1 MYITMENSYERR
13 GKRNIMHLPKE
24 LAPYQVAVFP
34 IVKKDGIAEKAK
46 EISELLLS
54 KGLWASYD
62 QGGSIGRRYARVD
75 EIGTP
80 LAVAVDYET
89 MESGTITIRDRD
101 SWEQVKLKIDDLPD
115 ALDAYFKGGKTFLEL
130 GEKVVR
136 D

>member
-1 MYITMENSYERR
+1 M
-13 GKRNIMHLPKE
+13 
-24 LAPYQVAVFP
+24 
-34 IVKKDGIAEKAK
+34 
-46 EISELLLS
+46 
-54 KGLWASYD
+54 
-62 QGGSIGRRYARVD
+62 
-75 EIGTP
+75 
-80 LAVAVDYET
+80 AVDYET